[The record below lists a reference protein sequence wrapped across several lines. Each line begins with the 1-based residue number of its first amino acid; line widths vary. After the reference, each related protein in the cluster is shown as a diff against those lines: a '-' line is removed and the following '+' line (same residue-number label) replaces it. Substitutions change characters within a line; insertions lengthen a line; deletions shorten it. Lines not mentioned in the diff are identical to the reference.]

1 MEEAAG
7 DNNSWV
13 DFVKCSMDNQ
23 LIVKEEPVGLLLN
36 PFFQDVEHLGV
47 RLSGLVGQE
56 EVDEWRISK
65 IDVAV

>member
-7 DNNSWV
+7 DDNSWV

-23 LIVKEEPVGLLLN
+23 LIAKEEPVGLLWN
-36 PFFQDVEHLGV
+36 PFFQ
-47 RLSGLVGQE
+47 
-56 EVDEWRISK
+56 VDEWRISK